1 LTAAWDDELAELRAV
16 YLREAHGRI
25 DELDRALDLLDG
37 DGSDARALQDLRRG
51 FHAFTGSGA
60 TYGLPAV
67 SALGLEAERQCT
79 AVGSGPAV
87 ASDLESWRA
96 AVNGLRREIAAADPQ
111 AAPAVEAVS
120 AVERPLPSVPRTSRR
135 MRWSGRRSCARS
147 RQGEARFAR
156 AAAGPEGALEALGRH
171 LPDAPH
177 RRRRRRPGRRLRLVE
192 RLRARRREA
201 TVLSSCR
208 RPSRRRPDR
217 VEPHPL
223 RADGHFTKPTDVVA
237 LVRRLRFLLDREGAE
252 APRILSVED
261 DPQQA
266 AFLRTVLGSAG
277 YEFRTVEDPARLE
290 AELAAFRPDLV
301 LMDVLLPGVSGYD
314 LVRSLRQ
321 DERHATL
328 PVIVLT
334 TQGELDSR
342 IEAARAG
349 GDEHLVKPVSPAL
362 LLSTVAARVERGRFL
377 RLLVERDGLTGLLTH
392 TALLERARVVI
403 TKKRRDPTLQAS
415 CIMIDLDRFK
425 AVNDDHG
432 HPTGDQV
439 LVRLAGLLRVRLRQA
454 DVVGRYGGEEFA
466 VVLEDLTAEE
476 ATRLVERLRTDFAG
490 IEHRS
495 REGAA
500 FRVTFSAGLAGLQ
513 DGESVS
519 AWVHAAD
526 RALYAAKEGGRNRVV
541 VASSGGDA
549 AMGRRCVVR
558 VASRRFRA
566 RPLPKRPQVLG

>member
-1 LTAAWDDELAELRAV
+1 MTTPWDDELAELRAL
-16 YLREAHGRI
+16 YLREASGRI
-25 DELDRALDLLDG
+25 DELDRALDLLER

-67 SALGLEAERQCT
+67 STLGLEAERRCT

-87 ASDLESWRA
+87 VSDLEGWRE
-96 AVNGLRREIAAADPQ
+96 AVNGLRRELAAADPEAGPADEG
-111 AAPAVEAVS
+111 AARG
-120 AVERPLPSVPRTSRR
+120 VERPLPSLLVVQEDAAER
-135 MRWSGRRSCARS
+135 
-147 RQGEARFAR
+147 EALVRALGQESFSVR
-156 AAAGPEGALEALGRH
+156 AAAAPEGALTALEAH
-171 LPDAPH
+171 LPDALIVDAA
-177 RRRRRRPGRRLRLVE
+177 GDQAAAFALVE
-192 RLRARRREA
+192 RLRARPGGDRPV
-201 TVLSSCR
+201 VLVIAR
-208 RPSRRRPDR
+208 HGGVLDR
-217 VEPHPL
+217 VEAIHCG
-223 RADGHFTKPTDVVA
+223 ADGHFTKPIDVVA

-252 APRILSVED
+252 PPRILSVED

-266 AFLRTVLGSAG
+266 AFLRTVLTSAG
-277 YEFRTVEDPARLE
+277 YEFRAVEDPARLE
-290 AELAAFRPDLV
+290 SELAAFRPDLV
-301 LMDVLLPGVSGYD
+301 LMDVLLPTVSGYD

-334 TQGELDSR
+334 TQGELDAR
-342 IEAARAG
+342 IQAARAG

-392 TALLERARVVI
+392 TTLLERARGV
-403 TKKRRDPTLQAS
+403 TAKKRRDPSRQAS
-415 CIMIDLDRFK
+415 WIMIDLDRFK
-425 AVNDDHG
+425 AVNDEHG

-439 LVRLAGLLRVRLRQA
+439 LVRLAGLLRARLRQA

-476 ATRLVERLRTDFAG
+476 ATRLVERLRADFAG

-495 REGAA
+495 REGTA
-500 FRVTFSAGLAGLQ
+500 FRVTFSAGLASVQ
-513 DGESVS
+513 DGDSVS

-541 VASSGGDA
+541 VAP
-549 AMGRRCVVR
+549 
-558 VASRRFRA
+558 A
-566 RPLPKRPQVLG
+566 R

>member
-1 LTAAWDDELAELRAV
+1 MTADWDDELAELRAV
-16 YLREAHGRI
+16 YLREARGRI
-25 DELDRALDLLDG
+25 DELDRALDLLER
-37 DGSDARALQDLRRG
+37 DGSDARALRDLHRG
-51 FHAFTGSGA
+51 FHGFSGSGA

-87 ASDLESWRA
+87 VSDLEAWRK

-111 AAPAVEAVS
+111 AAPAAEVPGGA
-120 AVERPLPSVPRTSRR
+120 ERPLPTVLVVQEDATER
-135 MRWSGRRSCARS
+135 
-147 RQGEARFAR
+147 EALVRALGQESLAVR
-156 AAAGPEGALEALGRH
+156 AAAGPQAALTALGTH
-171 LPDAPH
+171 LPDALIVDAAGDPAAAFA
-177 RRRRRRPGRRLRLVE
+177 LVE
-192 RLRARRREA
+192 RLRAQPGGDRPV
-201 TVLSSCR
+201 VLVVAR
-208 RPSRRRPDR
+208 HGGVLDR
-217 VEPHPL
+217 VEAIHCG
-223 RADGHFTKPTDVVA
+223 ADGHFTKPIDVAA

-252 APRILSVED
+252 PPRVLSVED

-266 AFLRTVLGSAG
+266 AFLRTVLASAG
-277 YEFRTVEDPARLE
+277 YEFRAVADPARLE
-290 AELAAFRPDLV
+290 AELAAFRPDIV

-328 PVIVLT
+328 PVIILT
-334 TQGELDSR
+334 TQGELDAR

-392 TALLERARVVI
+392 TALLERARGVI
-403 TKKRRDPTLQAS
+403 AKKRRDSSRQAS
-415 CIMIDLDRFK
+415 WIMIDLDRFK

-439 LVRLAGLLRVRLRQA
+439 LVRLAGLLRARLRQA

-476 ATRLVERLRTDFAG
+476 ATRLVERLRADFAA

-495 REGAA
+495 REGAT
-500 FRVTFSAGLAGLQ
+500 FRVTFSAGLASLQ

-519 AWVHAAD
+519 AWIHAAD

-541 VASSGGDA
+541 VAPSQA
-549 AMGRRCVVR
+549 
-558 VASRRFRA
+558 
-566 RPLPKRPQVLG
+566 

>member
-1 LTAAWDDELAELRAV
+1 LTAPWDDELAELRAL
-16 YLREAHGRI
+16 YLREAGGRI
-25 DELDRALDLLDG
+25 DELDHALDLLER

-67 SALGLEAERQCT
+67 STLGLEAERRCT
-79 AVGSGPAV
+79 TVGAGPAV
-87 ASDLESWRA
+87 VSDLEDWRE
-96 AVNGLRREIAAADPQ
+96 AVNGLRRELAAADPQ
-111 AAPAVEAVS
+111 AGPAAEA
-120 AVERPLPSVPRTSRR
+120 AARGVERPLPSILVVQEDPAER
-135 MRWSGRRSCARS
+135 
-147 RQGEARFAR
+147 EALVRALGQESFAVR
-156 AAAGPEGALEALGRH
+156 AAAAPEGALTALDAH
-171 LPDAPH
+171 LPDALIVDAA
-177 RRRRRRPGRRLRLVE
+177 GDQAAAFALVE
-192 RLRARRREA
+192 RLRARPGGDRPA
-201 TVLSSCR
+201 VLVVAR
-208 RPSRRRPDR
+208 HGGVLDR
-217 VEPHPL
+217 VEAIHCG
-223 RADGHFTKPTDVVA
+223 ADGHFTKPIDVVA

-252 APRILSVED
+252 PPRILSVED

-266 AFLRTVLGSAG
+266 AFLRTVLASAG
-277 YEFRTVEDPARLE
+277 YEFRAVEDPARLE
-290 AELAAFRPDLV
+290 SELAAFRPDLV

-321 DERHATL
+321 DERYATL

-334 TQGELDSR
+334 TQGELDAR

-392 TALLERARVVI
+392 TTLLERARAVI
-403 TKKRRDPTLQAS
+403 AKKRRDPSRQAS
-415 CIMIDLDRFK
+415 WIMIDLDRFK

-439 LVRLAGLLRVRLRQA
+439 LVRLAGLLRARLRQA

-466 VVLEDLTAEE
+466 VVLEDLTPEE
-476 ATRLVERLRTDFAG
+476 ATRLVERLRADFGG

-495 REGAA
+495 REGTA
-500 FRVTFSAGLAGLQ
+500 FRVTFSAGLASVQ

-541 VASSGGDA
+541 VAP
-549 AMGRRCVVR
+549 
-558 VASRRFRA
+558 A
-566 RPLPKRPQVLG
+566 R

>member
-1 LTAAWDDELAELRAV
+1 LSTAWDDELADLRAV
-16 YLREAHGRI
+16 YLREARGRI
-25 DELDRALDLLDG
+25 DDLDRALDLLAR
-37 DGSDARALQDLRRG
+37 DGSDPRALLELRRG
-51 FHAFTGSGA
+51 FHALTGSGA
-60 TYGLPAV
+60 TYGMPAV
-67 SALGLEAERQCT
+67 SALALEAERRCT

-87 ASDLESWRA
+87 ASDLKSWRET
-96 AVNGLRREIAAADPQ
+96 VTGLRREFAAADPR
-111 AAPAVEAVS
+111 AAPAPEAP
-120 AVERPLPSVPRTSRR
+120 ARGVERPAPSILVV
-135 MRWSGRRSCARS
+135 
-147 RQGEARFAR
+147 EED
-156 AAAGPEGALEALGRH
+156 AAEREALVRALGQESFAVRATAGLDGAVAALGPR
-171 LPDAPH
+171 LPDALIVDAA
-177 RRRRRRPGRRLRLVE
+177 GDQGAAFALVE
-192 RLRARRREA
+192 RLRAQPGGDRPV
-201 TVLSSCR
+201 VLVLGR
-208 RPSRRRPDR
+208 HGGVLDR
-217 VEPHPL
+217 VEAIHCG
-223 RADGHFTKPTDVVA
+223 ADGHFTKPVDVLA

-252 APRILSVED
+252 APRILSVDD

-266 AFLRTVLGSAG
+266 AFLRTVLASAG
-277 YEFRTVEDPARLE
+277 YEFRAIDDPGHLE
-290 AELAAFRPDLV
+290 SELAAFRPDLV

-334 TQGELDSR
+334 TQGELDAR

-392 TALLERARVVI
+392 TTLLERARGVVA
-403 TKKRRDPTLQAS
+403 KKRRDPDRQAS
-415 CIMIDLDRFK
+415 WVMIDLDRFK

-439 LVRLAGLLRVRLRQA
+439 LVRLAGLLRARLRQA

-476 ATRLVERLRTDFAG
+476 AARLVERLRADFAG

-495 REGAA
+495 REGAS
-500 FRVTFSAGLAGLQ
+500 FRATFSAGLASLQ

-526 RALYAAKEGGRNRVV
+526 RALYAAKAGGRNRIVTGP
-541 VASSGGDA
+541 A
-549 AMGRRCVVR
+549 RR
-558 VASRRFRA
+558 
-566 RPLPKRPQVLG
+566 